1 VKDIVTGLDYLHS
14 HNVAHRDL
22 KPGNILVCNQHLPN
36 SSDDTVLGKAYQA
49 CPIVCRLS
57 DFGLSR
63 SVDVQTK
70 TVLTSKTTSI
80 SCGTP
85 VYMAPEIHLNQL
97 VMAGQEDL
105 RRADMWSLGLVMHAM
120 LNPDLGSPYRT
131 ELMQTASVDPQVEL
145 RNIMAKRQLPQHS
158 SKYEQLRI
166 STWWQL
172 EDIFLSCADF
182 NPMSRPSTTQLLC
195 CIRENLEEYFNRIPL
210 SVSQSTVLEQ
220 FDNLVAAGL
229 SHSTEQPIVSLP
241 EKDATNSC
249 AFLSLGICDRLLHD
263 QETLQQNAL
272 EKVREIAEDVIC
284 NLPYN
289 VNKHRNVGQFYD
301 VAEAYSVMS
310 DNGMLSKKYEI
321 FESCV
326 SANTVFSSGGRDEL
340 MTDLTST
347 IAQGKTS
354 VGIYT
359 CSPYIFTIGVCND
372 ALFVV
377 DTHPVNHELG
387 GNGNGLLLMTPD
399 LSPRSCKMVVQWSIK
414 HLKMAGIEENMRQS
428 MTWLNPYKGWF
439 SSIHTFV
446 DYVILYLSGP
456 LT

>member
-1 VKDIVTGLDYLHS
+1 
-14 HNVAHRDL
+14 
-22 KPGNILVCNQHLPN
+22 
-36 SSDDTVLGKAYQA
+36 
-49 CPIVCRLS
+49 
-57 DFGLSR
+57 
-63 SVDVQTK
+63 
-70 TVLTSKTTSI
+70 
-80 SCGTP
+80 
-85 VYMAPEIHLNQL
+85 
-97 VMAGQEDL
+97 
-105 RRADMWSLGLVMHAM
+105 
-120 LNPDLGSPYRT
+120 
-131 ELMQTASVDPQVEL
+131 
-145 RNIMAKRQLPQHS
+145 
-158 SKYEQLRI
+158 
-166 STWWQL
+166 
-172 EDIFLSCADF
+172 
-182 NPMSRPSTTQLLC
+182 MSRPSTTQLLC

-220 FDNLVAAGL
+220 FDTLVAAGL
-229 SHSTEQPIVSLP
+229 YHSTEQPIFSLP

-289 VNKHRNVGQFYD
+289 VNKHRNVDQFYD

-340 MTDLTST
+340 MAALTSK

-372 ALFVV
+372 ALLVV

-399 LSPRSCKMVVQWSIK
+399 LSPRSCKMVVQWIIK
-414 HLKMAGIEENMRQS
+414 RLKMAGIEENMRQS

-439 SSIHTFV
+439 SIHTFV
-446 DYVILYLSGP
+446 DYVILYLSVIWSTD
-456 LT
+456 LQ